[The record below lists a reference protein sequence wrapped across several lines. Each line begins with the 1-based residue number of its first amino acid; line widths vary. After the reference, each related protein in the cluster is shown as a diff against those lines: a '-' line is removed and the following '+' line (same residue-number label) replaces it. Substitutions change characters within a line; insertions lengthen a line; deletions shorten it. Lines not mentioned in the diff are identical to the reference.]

1 MPYTGTGVVSFG
13 FPIDAFTFT
22 YYLSG
27 VAQTDTAVADAVG
40 KAVSFDDTAAS
51 TVKLAG
57 DGEAIFGRVFQAE
70 NRDVLDVVTAAIQ
83 RKFKEKL
90 PAAAAHGITVG
101 DSVVGDGA
109 GLVRL
114 ANSGVPAEVTAGA
127 RNIVV
132 EVGTDFVVVEQL

>member
-22 YYLSG
+22 YYMSG
-27 VAQTDTAVADAVG
+27 VAQTDVAAADAVG
-40 KAVSFDDTAAS
+40 KAVSLDDTAAS

-57 DGEAIFGRVFQAE
+57 DGDTIFGRVFQAE

-83 RKFKEKL
+83 RRFKEKL
-90 PAAAAHGITVG
+90 PATAGHGITVG
-101 DSVVGDGA
+101 DSVVGAGA
-109 GLVRL
+109 GLVKVAL
-114 ANSGVPAEVTAGA
+114 APNNT
-127 RNIVV
+127 IVV

>member
-22 YYLSG
+22 YYISG
-27 VAQTDTAVADAVG
+27 LADDAATAAAVG
-40 KAVSFDDTAAS
+40 KAVSIDTTAAN
-51 TVKLAG
+51 TVKLAANA
-57 DGEAIFGRVFQAE
+57 EAIFGRVFQAE
-70 NRDVLDVVTAAIQ
+70 NRAVLGVKTAAIQ

-90 PAAAAHGITVG
+90 PAANGHGIVVG
-101 DSVVGDGA
+101 ESVVGAGG
-109 GLVRL
+109 GLVRKV
-114 ANSGVPAEVTAGA
+114 AVGVPAEVTAGQ